1 MLLKRSRAVL
11 AILAGALLMTPI
23 AHAHGI
29 SEEARRRMLE
39 GGDLQYLILGA
50 EHMITGYDH
59 LLFLF
64 GVMFFLTSFSS
75 ILRFV
80 TAFTIGHTITLI
92 TATYLGITANYFFID
107 AIIALTVIYKGFE
120 NLDGFPKVFGA
131 KSPNLLLMVLVF
143 GLIHGFGLSTRLQQ
157 LPIREDSGLLMHILS
172 FNVGVEFG
180 QIAALAVMWL
190 VLNVLR
196 RNRHFGSASKFV
208 NAGLMFAGFGLFL
221 MQTHGLFHTTMREDY
236 PISRDDHIHAHL
248 EMGSM
253 GQPAAANPADA
264 PEPKGSAQTSDEAHG
279 HSHAPDGSHYMPG
292 DVKPAMTVA
301 ATPNSPEYVQ
311 LANNVEIIESVDEA
325 MNSGSATFT
334 HEGYF
339 GPLLFGEELR
349 AYSLRLEPGMFLSE
363 HPHPT
368 ESIIYT
374 LGGRWV
380 LCSEGKRKVMEAG
393 SLFHFGSNMPTGWEA
408 PFAEG
413 AEILIF
419 KKKRDGDNYESFVEG
434 IGEMAATLDEQMK
447 DGEPFYYHQLESDHP
462 AIQFAK
468 SKNPD
473 FGSVLEASK
482 ARK

>member
-1 MLLKRSRAVL
+1 MNIRVIVPALCAISL
-11 AILAGALLMTPI
+11 AAC
-23 AHAHGI
+23 
-29 SEEARRRMLE
+29 S
-39 GGDLQYLILGA
+39 
-50 EHMITGYDH
+50 
-59 LLFLF
+59 
-64 GVMFFLTSFSS
+64 
-75 ILRFV
+75 
-80 TAFTIGHTITLI
+80 
-92 TATYLGITANYFFID
+92 
-107 AIIALTVIYKGFE
+107 
-120 NLDGFPKVFGA
+120 
-131 KSPNLLLMVLVF
+131 
-143 GLIHGFGLSTRLQQ
+143 QQ
-157 LPIREDSGLLMHILS
+157 T
-172 FNVGVEFG
+172 N
-180 QIAALAVMWL
+180 
-190 VLNVLR
+190 
-196 RNRHFGSASKFV
+196 
-208 NAGLMFAGFGLFL
+208 
-221 MQTHGLFHTTMREDY
+221 
-236 PISRDDHIHAHL
+236 
-248 EMGSM
+248 
-253 GQPAAANPADA
+253 
-264 PEPKGSAQTSDEAHG
+264 AQTSDEAHG

-482 ARK
+482 AQK